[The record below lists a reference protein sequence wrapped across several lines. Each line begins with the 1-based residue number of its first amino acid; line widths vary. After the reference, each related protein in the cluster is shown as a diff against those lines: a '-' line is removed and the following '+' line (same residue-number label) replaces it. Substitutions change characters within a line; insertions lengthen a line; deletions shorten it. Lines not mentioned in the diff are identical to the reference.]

1 MALARICPS
10 CQGEY
15 GPEVEACPL
24 DGRRLVSLQYA
35 EQRLIGR
42 TLDGKYTLLGLLG
55 RGGIGVVFK
64 ARQHSMERP
73 VALKVLRRGLL
84 EDEASVRRFLREV
97 QGAGRVMHPNT
108 VTAFDFG
115 QTEEG
120 ELYLVMELLEG
131 RTLGEIL
138 AAEGRLAPE
147 RVVALLAGICDGLH
161 AAHEAGVVHR
171 DIKPENI
178 LVLPDTGPTG
188 EFVKVVDFGL
198 AQLKSVQGAESIT
211 KTGAI
216 CGTPA
221 YMSPEQALDR
231 PMDRRTD
238 LYSLGV
244 VAWQLLV
251 GSLPFVGDSPMRL
264 LLAHLHEAPPPLAL
278 RAPWV
283 PAALAQVV
291 MEALAK
297 NPDDRPPTA
306 AELKRRLLAAMGLA
320 PVSTAP
326 RRVLAGRAELEGQ
339 STQDGLP
346 APDVA
351 TLDGRGS
358 DGSGA
363 LRAVTS
369 DGERLAAGQSEPR
382 TQRAVTTG
390 VSAGSLEG
398 RGAARIL
405 GPATTN
411 TSNESREAW
420 TPPLVEAPSLEVPAV
435 RGRAL
440 WVVGAVAVL
449 GLLAWGVSALLD
461 QAPRL
466 PPVVPDV
473 VAARAVDGASQA
485 GLAADA
491 AALVSEAPVSEA
503 PTTAPPSEAR
513 VSAAPTT
520 APPSEAPAS
529 EAPASE
535 APASEAPPTAPPS
548 EAPAS
553 EAPLADA
560 GFIWI
565 HSRPPG
571 AEVRLDGQPVGTT
584 PVRLPRPAAAVRIQ
598 LRLAR
603 HEVRSL
609 RLDPQRTAPLQVTLR
624 RLPEIVE

>member
-24 DGRRLVSLQYA
+24 DGRRLVSLQDA

-306 AELKRRLLAAMGLA
+306 VELKRRLLAAMGLA
-320 PVSTAP
+320 PISTAP

-358 DGSGA
+358 DGIGRSARGDERRRAVGRRPERAADTAGRDDRGERGVARGAGRGADPGPGDDQYEQRVARGVDPAAGRGPLPGGAGRPGSRPLGGGGGRCARAAGLGGECAARSGA
-363 LRAVTS
+363 P
-369 DGERLAAGQSEPR
+369 LAAGGAR
-382 TQRAVTTG
+382 RGGRAGRRWGLPGRAGRRCCGTG
-390 VSAGSLEG
+390 L
-398 RGAARIL
+398 RGAGHRL
-405 GPATTN
+405 RSLPRRPLPRR
-411 TSNESREAW
+411 ESPRR
-420 TPPLVEAPSLEVPAV
+420 P
-435 RGRAL
+435 R
-440 WVVGAVAVL
+440 
-449 GLLAWGVSALLD
+449 
-461 QAPRL
+461 PRL
-466 PPVVPDV
+466 
-473 VAARAVDGASQA
+473 
-485 GLAADA
+485 
-491 AALVSEAPVSEA
+491 
-503 PTTAPPSEAR
+503 
-513 VSAAPTT
+513 
-520 APPSEAPAS
+520 PSEAPAS

-535 APASEAPPTAPPS
+535 APASEAPRRS